1 MNTELIK
8 KKILDLAIR
17 GRLVEQRPEEG
28 TAEELYA
35 QIQEEKKKLIEDGK
49 IKKEKPLPEIT
60 EDEIPFDIP
69 ESWKWVRLGTILRA
83 LTDGE
88 HKTPVYTTSGVPFL
102 SVKDISSGYISFSNT
117 KFISEDAF
125 CEYKKRCN
133 PEFGDILLSKVG
145 TTGIPAIV
153 DTDKQFSLFVSVSL
167 LKLTKFTFNKYL
179 YWFILSP
186 LVQKQANENTKGVGN
201 KNWVLARI
209 AETIIPLPPL
219 SEQKR
224 IVEKVKEIFSRID
237 VIEKAKADLSRDG
250 NLLEKKILDLA
261 IRGKLVEQRPE
272 EGTAEELYAQIQE
285 EKKKLIAEG
294 KIKKEKPLTE
304 ITEDE
309 IPFEIPNNWKW
320 VRLNEGMIINP
331 SVIADDEQE
340 TSFIPMADVESG
352 YSSIINLKEK
362 RIWKTV
368 KKNFSRFEN
377 GDVLIAKI
385 TPCFQNRKSAIAEN
399 LVNGVGAGTTEF
411 NVIRT
416 NNNLLLNK
424 FVLYFAKSEYFINYG
439 QEHFTGTVGQ
449 QRFSGN
455 AFYEMLFPLPPLA
468 EQKRIVT
475 KIEELLPYCDKLK

>member
-17 GRLVEQRPEEG
+17 GKLVDQRPEEG

-35 QIQEEKKKLIEDGK
+35 QIQEEKRKLIAEVK
-49 IKKEKPLPEIT
+49 IKKEKPLPEIS

-69 ESWKWVRLGTILRA
+69 ASWKWVRLN
-83 LTDGE
+83 D
-88 HKTPVYTTSGVPFL
+88 
-102 SVKDISSGYISFSNT
+102 
-117 KFISEDAF
+117 
-125 CEYKKRCN
+125 
-133 PEFGDILLSKVG
+133 
-145 TTGIPAIV
+145 
-153 DTDKQFSLFVSVSL
+153 
-167 LKLTKFTFNKYL
+167 
-179 YWFILSP
+179 
-186 LVQKQANENTKGVGN
+186 
-201 KNWVLARI
+201 
-209 AETIIPLPPL
+209 
-219 SEQKR
+219 
-224 IVEKVKEIFSRID
+224 
-237 VIEKAKADLSRDG
+237 
-250 NLLEKKILDLA
+250 
-261 IRGKLVEQRPE
+261 
-272 EGTAEELYAQIQE
+272 
-285 EKKKLIAEG
+285 
-294 KIKKEKPLTE
+294 
-304 ITEDE
+304 
-309 IPFEIPNNWKW
+309 
-320 VRLNEGMIINP
+320 GMIINP

-455 AFYEMLFPLPPLA
+455 AFYEMLFPLPPLS
-468 EQKRIVT
+468 EQKRIVA
-475 KIEELLPYCDKLK
+475 KIEEIFSKIDVIEKAKADLAKDGNLLEKKILDLAIRGKLVEQRPEEGTAEDLYNQIQEEKKKLFAEGKIKKEKPLPEISEDEIPFDIPKSWKWVRLGNLISIKSGEGLVSSKMQDGNIPVYGGNGIAGYHNESLVNEETIVIGRVGVYCGSIHVTEKKAWVTDNAFITTYPKNYINMQFLVHWLNELNLGKNNNATAQPVVSGKKYILYSFLFHHFQSRNVLLKKLKNYFLIVIS

>member
-17 GRLVEQRPEEG
+17 GKLVDQRPEEG

-35 QIQEEKKKLIEDGK
+35 QIQEEKRKLIAEVK
-49 IKKEKPLPEIT
+49 IKKEKPLPEIS

-69 ESWKWVRLGTILRA
+69 ASWKWVRLN
-83 LTDGE
+83 D
-88 HKTPVYTTSGVPFL
+88 
-102 SVKDISSGYISFSNT
+102 
-117 KFISEDAF
+117 
-125 CEYKKRCN
+125 
-133 PEFGDILLSKVG
+133 
-145 TTGIPAIV
+145 
-153 DTDKQFSLFVSVSL
+153 
-167 LKLTKFTFNKYL
+167 
-179 YWFILSP
+179 
-186 LVQKQANENTKGVGN
+186 
-201 KNWVLARI
+201 
-209 AETIIPLPPL
+209 
-219 SEQKR
+219 
-224 IVEKVKEIFSRID
+224 
-237 VIEKAKADLSRDG
+237 
-250 NLLEKKILDLA
+250 
-261 IRGKLVEQRPE
+261 
-272 EGTAEELYAQIQE
+272 
-285 EKKKLIAEG
+285 
-294 KIKKEKPLTE
+294 
-304 ITEDE
+304 
-309 IPFEIPNNWKW
+309 
-320 VRLNEGMIINP
+320 GMIINP

-377 GDVLIAKI
+377 GYVLIAKI

-455 AFYEMLFPLPPLA
+455 AFYEMLFPLPPLS
-468 EQKRIVT
+468 EQKRIVAKIEEIFSRIDVIEKAKADLAKDGNLLEKKILDLAIRGKLVEQRPEEGSAEELYAQIQEEKKKLIAEGKIKKEKPLPEIKDEEIPFDIPKSWKWVKLGNISESNIGLT
-475 KIEELLPYCDKLK
+475 YSPSDISEIGIPVMRSCNIQNNRLDFNNDLVRVNIKNIPEKNLLKENDILICARNGSRALVGKNAIIPKLSEPCAFGAFMAMVRTPFSKYVKIFLDSGSFRSVLDSVNTTTINQITQKNLLNIVIPLPPLSEQKRIVAKIEELLPYCYKLKE